1 MVEQL
6 TLNQRVVG
14 SIPTSPTIKSR
25 KNKTKIAAGLALLA
39 LIHPAFGQGADW
51 ALYGGKGGRRFSSLT
66 QINRS
71 NVARLREAW
80 RFDMAEMGDPQ
91 THPLAIGGVVYA
103 YTPNLDTIAL
113 DGATGA
119 LKWRFHSG
127 VKAGGPQRGLA
138 MWTGAGERRLFAAA
152 GSYLYCLDPGTGKP
166 RDDFGQGG
174 RIDLREGFGRD
185 PQKVSIALTAPGVIW
200 RDLLIMGFRT
210 AESAPGAPGD
220 IRAFDVHSGKLRW
233 AFHTIPH
240 PGEPGHE
247 TWPPDYWKTGGGAN
261 AWSGPVLDDKRGMV
275 FAATGSAVSDFYG
288 YDRIGED
295 RFANSLLALDAS
307 TGKLRWHFQGVHHD
321 VLDRDF
327 PSPPVLLTVRHDG
340 RRVDAVA
347 QATKQG
353 YLFLLD
359 RVTGKPL
366 FPVTE
371 QPVPASDVPG
381 EKTWPTQPA
390 PVLPAPYARQHLSE
404 GLLTNRTPAA
414 HQWALEQFRTF
425 HHGGPFTP
433 LKLGQQTIVF
443 PGFDGGAEWGG
454 QAADPARGILYLNAN
469 DVAWTGGL
477 ADSAAVHSLGARLYQ
492 DNCAA
497 CHGPDRKGAPPA
509 FPSLI
514 ESALTD
520 GQMAA
525 TIRAGRGRMPAF
537 NLQDDA
543 MTALL
548 GYVRSGEDKE
558 MASAAPSADRPPYR
572 FTGYRKFLDPDGY
585 PAVAPPWGTL
595 NAIDL
600 NTGSYL
606 WRIPLGEYP
615 ALADKSTGSENYGG
629 PVLTAGGVLFIAA
642 TLYDKK
648 IRAFDPRDGK
658 LLWDATL
665 PYAGN
670 ATPITYMAKGRQY
683 VLIQADN
690 ARDRKSPQ
698 GAAYVA
704 FALPAKVQ
712 R

>member
-1 MVEQL
+1 MAAL
-6 TLNQRVVG
+6 VG
-14 SIPTSPTIKSR
+14 
-25 KNKTKIAAGLALLA
+25 
-39 LIHPAFGQGADW
+39 PAYGQGADW
-51 ALYGGKGGRRFSSLT
+51 AVYGGEGGRRFSSLAQITRANVGQLT
-66 QINRS
+66 Q
-71 NVARLREAW
+71 AW
-80 RFDMAEMGDPQ
+80 RFSMDEAGDPQ
-91 THPLAIGGVVYA
+91 THPLAVDGVIYA
-103 YTPNLDTIAL
+103 YTPGLDAIAL
-113 DGATGA
+113 DGATGQ
-119 LKWRFHSG
+119 LKWRFHAG

-138 MWTGAGERRLFAAA
+138 MWRKGRERRLFAAA
-152 GSYLYCLDPGTGKP
+152 GPYLYALDPQTGKP
-166 RDDFGQGG
+166 LEDFGQAG
-174 RIDLREGFGRD
+174 RIDLRQGFGRD
-185 PQKVSIALTAPGVIW
+185 PDKVSIALTAPGAIW
-200 RDLLIMGFRT
+200 RDTIIMSFRT
-210 AESAPGAPGD
+210 AEAAPAAPGD
-220 IRAFDVHSGKLRW
+220 IRAFDVRTGKLRW
-233 AFHTIPH
+233 SFHTIPH

-247 TWPPDYWKTGGGAN
+247 TWPADWWKTGGGAN
-261 AWSGPVLDDKRGMV
+261 AWSGIVLDGRRGLV

-288 YDRIGED
+288 ADRTGD
-295 RFANSLLALDAS
+295 NRYANSLLALDAG

-327 PSPPVLLTVRHDG
+327 PSPPVLLTVTHDG
-340 RRVDAVA
+340 RRIDAVA

-359 RVTGKPL
+359 RATGKPL

-371 QPVPASDVPG
+371 MQVAQSDVPG
-381 EKTWPTQPA
+381 EGTSPTQPVPA
-390 PVLPAPYARQHLSE
+390 LPAPYARQRLSE
-404 GLLTNRTPAA
+404 GLLTNRTPEA
-414 HQWALEQFRTF
+414 HRWALEQFRGF
-425 HHGGPFTP
+425 QHGGPFTP

-477 ADSAAVHSLGARLYQ
+477 ADSAAVRGAGARLYQ
-492 DNCAA
+492 DNCAG

-509 FPSLI
+509 FPSLLG
-514 ESALTD
+514 SSLTD
-520 GQMAA
+520 GQMSEV
-525 TIRAGRGRMPAF
+525 IRTGRGRMPAF
-537 NLQDDA
+537 TFPGEGMA
-543 MTALL
+543 ALL
-548 GYVRSGEDKE
+548 AFLRGGDDKE
-558 MASAAPSADRPPYR
+558 MASGSPAASGPAYR

-595 NAIDL
+595 SAIDL
-600 NTGSYL
+600 NSGTYL

-629 PVLTAGGVLFIAA
+629 PILTAGGVLFVGA

-648 IRAFDPRDGK
+648 IRAFDPRNGK
-658 LLWDATL
+658 LLWESVL

-670 ATPITYMAKGRQY
+670 ATPITYMAGGRQY

-704 FALPAKVQ
+704 FALPAKD

>member
-1 MVEQL
+1 LRRLV
-6 TLNQRVVG
+6 
-14 SIPTSPTIKSR
+14 
-25 KNKTKIAAGLALLA
+25 KTAAWLALLA
-39 LIHPAFGQGADW
+39 GVPAFGQGADW
-51 ALYGGKGGRRFSSLT
+51 SVYGGEGGRRFSSLT
-66 QINRS
+66 QITKA
-71 NVARLREAW
+71 NVAGLTEAW
-80 RFDMAEMGDPQ
+80 RFDMAEQGDPQ
-91 THPLAIGGVVYA
+91 THPLAIGGVIYA
-103 YTPNLDTIAL
+103 YTPSLDTIAL
-113 DGATGA
+113 DGATGT

-138 MWTGAGERRLFAAA
+138 MWAHGRERRLFAAA
-152 GSYLYCLDPGTGKP
+152 GPYLYCLDPASGKP
-166 RDDFGQGG
+166 RADFGQGG

-185 PQKVSIALTAPGVIW
+185 PEKVSIALTAPGVVW

-233 AFHTIPH
+233 TFHTIPH
-240 PGEPGHE
+240 PGEPGYE

-261 AWSGPVLDDKRGMV
+261 AWSGLVLDEKRGMV

-295 RFANSLLALDAS
+295 RYANSLLALDAA

-327 PSPPVLLTVRHDG
+327 PAPPVLLSVKHDG

-353 YLFLLD
+353 YLFLFD

-366 FPVTE
+366 LPVTE
-371 QPVPASDVPG
+371 RPVPSSDVPG
-381 EKTWPTQPA
+381 EKTSPTQPA
-390 PVLPAPYARQHLSE
+390 PALPAPYARQHLSE

-425 HHGGPFTP
+425 NNGVGNHGDPFTP
-433 LKLGQQTIVF
+433 LKLGQQTVIF
-443 PGFDGGAEWGG
+443 PGLDGGAEWGG

-477 ADSAAVHSLGARLYQ
+477 AGSAAVHSLGARLYQ
-492 DNCAA
+492 DNCAS
-497 CHGPDRKGAPPA
+497 CHGQDRKGAPPA
-509 FPSLI
+509 FPSLV

-558 MASAAPSADRPPYR
+558 MAAAAPSADRPPYR

-600 NTGSYL
+600 NSGSTL

-648 IRAFDPRDGK
+648 IRAFDPHDGK

-665 PYAGN
+665 PYAGH
-670 ATPITYMAKGRQY
+670 ATPVTYMANGRQY
-683 VLIQADN
+683 VLVQADN

-704 FALPAKVQ
+704 FALPAKVAP
-712 R
+712 